1 MSNTK
6 VWQQAVNKYF
16 KIIIANKCVGGV
28 CQDSFAV
35 FLIFFKPHL
44 LSLLASKR
52 SVRDTIR
59 GVQIRVGVVYVYFI
73 CMEVRVAQ

>member
-1 MSNTK
+1 M
-6 VWQQAVNKYF
+6 
-16 KIIIANKCVGGV
+16 GRV
-28 CQDSFAV
+28 CQHPFAV

-52 SVRDTIR
+52 SERDTIR
-59 GVQIRVGVVYVYFI
+59 GVQIRVGVVYVNFI